1 MEAVLGAVEVAL
13 IKWKKRERKKEKKVA
28 ETGNRS
34 RDLPHRY
41 PLLYQL
47 SYRLTHMERGKMNKI

>member
-13 IKWKKRERKKEKKVA
+13 IKWKKREKKGKKVA

-34 RDLPHRY
+34 RDLSLHY
-41 PLLYQL
+41 PLLYRL
-47 SYRLTHMERGKMNKI
+47 SYWLMHMGREKMNKI